1 MYCDAATLVHTTAT
15 APCAPAQVSFGTACG
30 TGTPDGSEPPRRNC
44 PGTSAQVIGRTG
56 AIAVSDRP
64 AGAEAEPE
72 AETEPDEA
80 EPDEAGAE
88 EEDADD
94 AGADA
99 GADETGGAVDPGAV
113 PAPFEE
119 LHPPRAAATTT
130 AATPMGR
137 NVT

>member
-1 MYCDAATLVHTTAT
+1 
-15 APCAPAQVSFGTACG
+15 
-30 TGTPDGSEPPRRNC
+30 
-44 PGTSAQVIGRTG
+44 VIGRTG

-80 EPDEAGAE
+80 G
-88 EEDADD
+88 ADD
-94 AGADA
+94 AGAEEAGADDA

-113 PAPFEE
+113 PAPVEE